1 LYPIHLSLAKFDFSL
16 VFVPHHLLHMKNHTH
31 VLLAIQCKNK
41 QRLIFKMKYV
51 FSYVCLAHA
60 ASGLF
65 FARYLALV
73 VF

>member
-1 LYPIHLSLAKFDFSL
+1 MHLTLAKLNFTL
-16 VFVPHHLLHMKNHTH
+16 AFVPYYSLHMKTHTH
-31 VLLAIQCKNK
+31 VLHAIQCKSK

-60 ASGLF
+60 VSGLF
-65 FARYLALV
+65 FARDLALV